1 MSNLTDF
8 FPGAGAGGGLFYSS
22 PKQMPKRW
30 VGVNQITIKIDSLTG
45 ITWPSQNNFLPAI
58 ELLGGTYHQFITAEN
73 DTYQELSNITNANGG
88 IFHGAISP
96 LSDYLSGTLASIHE
110 WRITIDGTEYNFI
123 ADTSPTTRDVRNYIR
138 STIGNFPEG
147 HAANSNTI
155 SNSYYTSNNYY
166 SYIES
171 AGTVGLGFTAPP
183 FNFYTNEYKMFIP
196 VNFNLMGGIEF
207 EETLKVE
214 LKVNNIP
221 GNGSYDRGFSLH
233 SLY

>member
-8 FPGAGAGGGLFYSS
+8 FPAGSGGSGLFYSS

-30 VGVNQITIKIDSLTG
+30 AGVNNISMKYDSATG
-45 ITWPSQNNFLPAI
+45 ITYPTQSNFLTAI
-58 ELLGGTYHQFITAEN
+58 QLLGSTYHQFITAEN

-96 LSDYLSGTLASIHE
+96 LSGYLSGSSASIHE
-110 WRITIDGTEYNFI
+110 WRITIDGTEYIFI
-123 ADTSPTTRDVRNYIR
+123 ADTSPTTRNVSNYIR

-147 HAANSNTI
+147 QTANSNSI
-155 SNSYYTSNNYY
+155 ANAYFPSNSYY
-166 SYIES
+166 SYVEDT
-171 AGTVGLGFTAPP
+171 GTVGLGFTVPP
-183 FNFYTNEYKMFIP
+183 FTFYSNEYKMFIP

>member
-8 FPGAGAGGGLFYSS
+8 FPAGSGGGGLFYFS

-30 VGVNQITIKIDSLTG
+30 IGLNNVSMKYDSLTG
-45 ITWPSQNNFLPAI
+45 ITYPNQTAFLTAI
-58 ELLGGTYHQFITAEN
+58 QLLGGTYHQFITAEN

-96 LSDYLSGTLASIHE
+96 LSNYLSGSLASIHE

-123 ADTSPTTRDVRNYIR
+123 ADTSPTTRNISNYIR

-147 HAANSNTI
+147 QTANNSAISNDFFP
-155 SNSYYTSNNYY
+155 SNSYY
-166 SYIES
+166 SYVES
-171 AGTVGLGFTAPP
+171 AGTIGVGFTAPP
-183 FNFYTNEYKMFIP
+183 FTFYSNEYKMFIP

-221 GNGSYDRGFSLH
+221 GNGAYDRGFSIH